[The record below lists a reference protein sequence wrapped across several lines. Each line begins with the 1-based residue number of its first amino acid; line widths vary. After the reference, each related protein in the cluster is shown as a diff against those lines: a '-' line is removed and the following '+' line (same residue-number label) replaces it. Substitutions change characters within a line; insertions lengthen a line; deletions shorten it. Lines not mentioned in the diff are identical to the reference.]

1 MTFPKADAL
10 RPLCDTVPMARLGLL
25 LATLAALPV
34 WLAIGQSVLACTGQD
49 ATLASGT
56 RQATSVY
63 FARIISDSESSVGF
77 HTLTLDVGSVVKG
90 AAPRRV
96 SQVIGAKVCSG
107 LPDGAPG
114 LVVLGSVN
122 PLGGEPK
129 ATYNLFYVV
138 APRRLLCSWTH
149 PRPTRWQSCDH
160 RMSLM
165 SLKRASCRPWASPSY
180 QCGRCFGGGI
190 ADRFALRRPSRSSD
204 IPAR

>member
-1 MTFPKADAL
+1 
-10 RPLCDTVPMARLGLL
+10 MARLGLL

-129 ATYNLFYVV
+129 ATYNLFYVFGPGFYSRAEAAALLLDAPATDTMAVMRSPDV
-138 APRRLLCSWTH
+138 ADVAKESILSTLGVAFLSMWALL
-149 PRPTRWQSCDH
+149 RWRD
-160 RMSLM
+160 
-165 SLKRASCRPWASPSY
+165 
-180 QCGRCFGGGI
+180 
-190 ADRFALRRPSRSSD
+190 RRPLR
-204 IPAR
+204 IKAAVPIE